1 MICGWDFRRIWLSRA
16 TNLLDLEYIDYD
28 KLDEIW
34 EYDSA
39 ELACQVR
46 IL

>member
-1 MICGWDFRRIWLSRA
+1 MRFRDFQTDILGRA